1 MDQHHDGGGAMRR
14 TNRIGR
20 VVAAAATGL
29 LLLAVTGC
37 TSSAA
42 TDLPTQHPGGFG
54 ADVEKRLD
62 SALAD
67 AMKAA
72 DASAGFAGVWAPW
85 AGAWTAATGT
95 TTRGGSTPVTAD
107 MTFRVG
113 QNTVPMTCTV
123 LLGLVDD
130 GKLKLDDPLT
140 KWVPG
145 LVGVEGVTLRELC
158 QQTSGLGDFSAQ
170 LNARM
175 LMNPTRQWPPLELAS
190 EGIAAPRAGKPGEK
204 YSPARTNAVL
214 VGMAVRNAAGSDWPE
229 LYEKHVF
236 GPLGMDASSLPD
248 GSTFALPGPHPAGY
262 AAGVDGV
269 GATVCEPMRDVTRL
283 SPSMGWTAGGV
294 VSNLD
299 DLRAFSQALAAGSL
313 LDEATAD
320 AQMTGV
326 TSGESWQKQGLGV
339 QLLGP
344 LRGSSGAIPGYLSAM
359 YTDPSSGLTV
369 VVALNNSTPGAGFAQ
384 ALAQRFASIASK
396 VPAVEKGA
404 KVVAALPWSEEQTVD
419 AMTKS
424 APCPAPAPAAG

>member
-1 MDQHHDGGGAMRR
+1 MRGA
-14 TNRIGR
+14 NRIGR
-20 VVAAAATGL
+20 AVAAAAAGL

-42 TDLPTQHPGGFG
+42 TDLPTQRPGRFS
-54 ADVEKRLD
+54 ADVQKRLD
-62 SALAD
+62 GALAD
-67 AMKAA
+67 AMKLA

-85 AGAWTAATGT
+85 AGSWTSATGT
-95 TTRGGSTPVTAD
+95 TTRGGSTPVTEK
-107 MTFRVG
+107 MSFRIG

-123 LLGLVDD
+123 LLDLVDEGTMD
-130 GKLKLDDPLT
+130 LDDPLT

-158 QQTSGLGDFSAQ
+158 QQTSGLGDYSAQ
-170 LNARM
+170 LSSRM

-214 VGMAVRNAAGSDWPE
+214 VGMAVRNAAGSDWAD
-229 LYEKHVF
+229 LYQKHIF
-236 GPLGMDASSLPD
+236 GPLAMEASSFPTD
-248 GSTFALPGPHPAGY
+248 AALLVPGAHPAGY
-262 AAGVDGV
+262 AAGVDGL
-269 GATVCEPMRDVTRL
+269 GTLVCEPMRDVSRL
-283 SPSMGWTAGGV
+283 SPSMGWTSGGV
-294 VSNLD
+294 VSNLG
-299 DLRAFSQALAAGSL
+299 DLKSFSQALAAGSL
-313 LDEATAD
+313 LDEKTAD
-320 AQMTGV
+320 AQMQGV
-326 TSGESWQKQGLGV
+326 TSGASWQKQGLGV

-396 VPAVEKGA
+396 LPAAQKGA

-424 APCPAPAPAAG
+424 APCPAKQPEAPAAGK